1 MSNRRTQL
9 IDKNKNPVAY
19 LGSVSGARYIDGL
32 KWYVE
37 DGGVGS
43 GHSAESHSSACSIS
57 PAKCKREWQNFQAKL
72 VPGTSANDAKPD
84 SKLDVEFIRFIS

>member
-43 GHSAESHSSACSIS
+43 GHSAESHFFRSMFHFPRKMQTSV
-57 PAKCKREWQNFQAKL
+57 AKL
-72 VPGTSANDAKPD
+72 S
-84 SKLDVEFIRFIS
+84 SKIGARNFGE